1 MHAKPLQ
8 SIAQIF
14 KATSLVALT
23 IGLSSQHVIIAQDNP
38 SDIESLK
45 PLVNPTTM
53 VIAQL
58 DMQRMVLPPAVQETI
73 ATNKEAQPLLQWID
87 SLKTTF
93 SPMTTDRLT
102 LMVDVPFSEGQA
114 PLRFIARKPA
124 NLDMAKLNEGLAA
137 FRFSPA
143 EIQGDHISTAPIGA
157 LAESN
162 KLLVSSATLPNND
175 QAISAALATVKEMP
189 VQILFVPPRYIWST
203 YEDLMPRL
211 PDVWGGTPTATLTEG
226 IQWAA
231 IGFEPASMRLQVTIQ
246 SKDPAAA
253 QRLVTE
259 LPKLLQRAA
268 SMPMML
274 SVQPALASIKLDKAV
289 VKQDRIE
296 LTATN
301 LQEIGVSTSV
311 VMKLLGS
318 LIDPLS
324 TREKINRF
332 RQLSLAI
339 HNYESANKVLPPNQA
354 ARGADGKSGLSWR
367 VHILPFLGEVD
378 LYSEFKLN
386 EPWDSPHNIK
396 LLDKMPD
403 IFSSF
408 PLPILAKSMPKGYT
422 TILAP
427 VGEGTMFG
435 GNKPVVFGQVKDGL
449 SNTIFFVEV
458 KPEAARPWTA
468 PMDYE
473 FPTGAPADDL
483 AIGTDG
489 QFLCAMGDGSVQ
501 LLPGNLPKETL
512 LHLFQMND
520 GQAIVLP

>member
-1 MHAKPLQ
+1 MHAEPLK
-8 SIAQIF
+8 SVANII
-14 KATSLVALT
+14 KATFLVALA
-23 IGLSSQHVIIAQDNP
+23 IGVSTHILFAQDKP

-45 PLVNPTTM
+45 PIVNPTTI
-53 VIAQL
+53 VIAQM
-58 DMQRMVLPPAVQETI
+58 DMQRMTLPRAVQEAI
-73 ATNKEAQPLLQWID
+73 AANKDAQPLLEWID

-93 SPMTTDRLT
+93 SPMTNDRLT
-102 LMVDVPFSEGQA
+102 LVVDVPFTEGQA

-143 EIQGDHISTAPIGA
+143 EIQGDHIATAPIGV

-162 KLLVSSATLPNND
+162 KLLVSSATLPIND
-175 QAISAALATVKEMP
+175 QAISAALATVQEMP
-189 VQILFVPPRYIWST
+189 VQILFLPPRYLWST
-203 YEDLMPRL
+203 YADLMPRL
-211 PDVWGGTPTATLTEG
+211 PDIWGGTPTTTLTDG

-231 IGFEPASMRLQVTIQ
+231 IGFDPASMRLQVTIQ
-246 SKDPAAA
+246 SKDAAAA
-253 QRLVTE
+253 QRLVSE

-268 SMPMML
+268 SMPMVL
-274 SVQPALASIKLDKAV
+274 SVKPALASIKLDEAV

-301 LQEIGVSTSV
+301 LQELGVSTNV
-311 VMKLLGS
+311 VMKLLGG

-324 TREKINRF
+324 TREKMNRF
-332 RQLSLAI
+332 KQLALAI

-354 ARGADGKSGLSWR
+354 ARGADGKSWLSWR
-367 VHILPFLGEVD
+367 VHILPYIDEVK

-408 PLPILAKSMPKGYT
+408 PVPVIAKAMPKGYT

-427 VGEGTMFG
+427 AGEGTMFG
-435 GNKPVVFGQVKDGL
+435 GNKPVPFGQVKDGL

-468 PMDYE
+468 PLEYE
-473 FPTGAPADDL
+473 FLPGDPASDL
-483 AIGTDG
+483 AIGSDG
-489 QFLCAMGDGSVQ
+489 QFLCAMGDGSVV

-520 GQAIVLP
+520 GQVIVLP